1 MYIILK
7 MLLALYF
14 FTCLYLPFFLSF
26 LQTSSFFL
34 HIFKVQMIDRKVIL
48 GGKQSSG
55 LSLATISLVL
65 SEKAPFSDKNLTM
78 CVFFSGIDL

>member
-1 MYIILK
+1 
-7 MLLALYF
+7 
-14 FTCLYLPFFLSF
+14 
-26 LQTSSFFL
+26 
-34 HIFKVQMIDRKVIL
+34 MIDRKVIL

-78 CVFFSGIDL
+78 CVFFSGIDLWDLTHLRYLVFLFDKC